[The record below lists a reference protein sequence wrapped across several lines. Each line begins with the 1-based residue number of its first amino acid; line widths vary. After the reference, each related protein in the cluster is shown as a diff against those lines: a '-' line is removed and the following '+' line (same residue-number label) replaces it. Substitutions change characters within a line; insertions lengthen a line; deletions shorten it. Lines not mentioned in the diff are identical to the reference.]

1 MSKKAIITGGARR
14 LGKAMALELAS
25 KGTDIIIHYNKAN
38 EDAEETRDLARS
50 KGVKAEIL
58 QADLLEMT
66 DTIELVAK
74 AKKTMGG
81 AFDLL
86 INNASIFEYDNL
98 NTVDI
103 ESWDRH
109 INSNLRSAVFLTQ
122 KFAQQA
128 PTTENNT
135 RIYVLHNC
143 KNGVVGIYSIF
154 STVSS
159 STYQSKCNW
168 TWSYFARQPSEQRKF

>member
-109 INSNLRSAVFLTQ
+109 INSNLRSAVFLNIFKIASNSYFTYWIF
-122 KFAQQA
+122 K
-128 PTTENNT
+128 
-135 RIYVLHNC
+135 
-143 KNGVVGIYSIF
+143 YSIF
-154 STVSS
+154 YHESCGT
-159 STYQSKCNW
+159 N
-168 TWSYFARQPSEQRKF
+168 